1 MIHSNFNPCPNICK
15 NKNEFG
21 ICKSNKCINPY
32 FNTEVTFTNTLEDV
46 EVKNKDKDKSLIK
59 IQAYNK
65 FAELMLELYEGDIVN
80 EMNCPVRI
88 IRQNIK
94 DIREKLIEEAGEE

>member
-1 MIHSNFNPCPNICK
+1 MVHSNFNPCPNICK

-21 ICKSNKCINPY
+21 ICKSDKCINPY
-32 FNTEVTFTNTLEDV
+32 FNTNTTFTNTLDN
-46 EVKNKDKDKSLIK
+46 VKIKDKNKSLIK
-59 IQAYNK
+59 IQAYK
-65 FAELMLELYEGDIVN
+65 EFAELMLELYEGDIAG

-94 DIREKLIEEAGEE
+94 DIRDELIEEAGKE

>member
-1 MIHSNFNPCPNICK
+1 MVHSNFNPCPNICK

-21 ICKSNKCINPY
+21 ICKSDKCINPY
-32 FNTEVTFTNTLEDV
+32 FNTSVTFTNTLDDM
-46 EVKNKDKDKSLIK
+46 KFKDKNKSLIEV
-59 IQAYNK
+59 QAYNK
-65 FAELMLELYEGDIVN
+65 FAELMLELYDGDIVN

-94 DIREKLIEEAGEE
+94 DIRDQLIKEAGEE